1 MEEKFVF
8 KNITIPVGHF
18 NKEGVICP
26 FCKSLQKR
34 YISHIRKEHRRSNPD
49 ISSNEDFEEFEK
61 QIRNFIQKLK
71 QREYREGQKEKDA
84 EGFASKHKEE
94 QSKYVDGQK
103 EKDAEGFSS
112 KQKEK
117 QRKYLKA
124 KRQLEPEKLKADEK
138 KWNEARAEA
147 NKSMDAAARQFERE
161 TRYGPIFPCVC
172 CHCLYFENQ
181 VVPFD
186 PDKIEKKAREA
197 HEKKQKEIEAKENEK
212 EIEDIFRK
220 LNLGKDEKKGSGVK
234 VNKCDH
240 SIGHT
245 TLVFNRNS
253 YKMIE
258 EEIKDWKLEQDKAGN
273 LKTKF
278 YTWLVDWFDRLNE
291 LRDELHSRFNWC
303 YDWDPQDDDDKDSEP
318 RDEDEADQIMN
329 LAHWIWKAQDNAMIM
344 VKTVKERYLPDLQKL
359 TKSEADKMVVPPELL
374 HSLNAHLDLVAFKL
388 KVHWQAV
395 VSKY

>member
-8 KNITIPVGHF
+8 KGITIPVSHF

-49 ISSNEDFEEFEK
+49 ISSNQDFEEFEK
-61 QIRNFIQKLK
+61 QMRTFINKLK
-71 QREYREGQKEKDA
+71 QRECRDGQKEKDA
-84 EGFASKHKEE
+84 EGFAAKHKEE
-94 QSKYVDGQK
+94 QRKYVDGQK

-117 QRKYLKA
+117 QRKYIKA
-124 KRQLEPEKLKADEK
+124 KRQLEPEKLKSDQK
-138 KWNEARAEA
+138 KWNEKRAEK
-147 NKSMDAAARQFERE
+147 NKGMEDGVKKFQEE
-161 TRYGPIFPCVC
+161 MKYGAIFPCVC
-172 CHCLYFENQ
+172 CHKLYNRNQ
-181 VVPFD
+181 VVEFD

-197 HEKKQKEIEAKENEK
+197 HAKEQQEK

-220 LNLGKDEKKGSGVK
+220 LNLGKDEKKGSSVK

-240 SIGHT
+240 SIGHAP
-245 TLVFNRNS
+245 LEFNRNA
-253 YKMIE
+253 YNMIE
-258 EEIKDWKLEQDKAGN
+258 EEIEDWKLEQDKAGN

-278 YTWLVDWFDRLNE
+278 YTWLVDWFARLNE
-291 LRDELHSRFNWC
+291 LDEELDNKYNQC
-303 YDWDPQDDDDKDSEP
+303 YDWDPDDDPDDDEDCEP

-329 LAHWIWKAQDNAMIM
+329 LYHWIWKAQDNAVIM
-344 VKTVKERYLPDLQKL
+344 VETVKERYLPDLQKL
-359 TKSEADKMVVPPELL
+359 PKSEADKMEVPPVLL
-374 HSLNAHLDLVAFKL
+374 HSLNAHLDVVAFKL
-388 KVHWQAV
+388 KIHWQAV